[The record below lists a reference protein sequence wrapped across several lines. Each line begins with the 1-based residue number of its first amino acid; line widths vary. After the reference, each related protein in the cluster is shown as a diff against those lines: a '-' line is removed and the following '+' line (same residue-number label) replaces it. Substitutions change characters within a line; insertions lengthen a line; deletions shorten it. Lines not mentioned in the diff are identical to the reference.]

1 MFYGRVFLIY
11 AFVGYL
17 LVRYI
22 RKGGTLVKLTRHI
35 GRTKQNLYLDCYN
48 GFRNFKNPEKE
59 IKLVEQ
65 SKAWV
70 LSPERK
76 TSKKEIEY
84 VAKQLDA

>member
-1 MFYGRVFLIY
+1 M
-11 AFVGYL
+11 
-17 LVRYI
+17 
-22 RKGGTLVKLTRHI
+22 KLTKHN

-59 IKLVEQ
+59 IRLVEP

-84 VAKQLDA
+84 AAKQLDA